1 MSVKLLLYSLYQ
13 LHSPMLA
20 DSIPAKTCVDS
31 LSADAAIVHT
41 LTTIRTPELVLT
53 SKVVS
58 NSLVP
63 VSIAIPTI
71 HLVYGYGEKNRDIA
85 LNGFLIAGAE
95 IAQFGIMTGIKSLV
109 QRERP
114 FVAHKDCITPNDTE
128 SFWSFPSG
136 HSGGSACLATV
147 LSLRYN
153 NWAVISASVT
163 YSLYTMFARLHL
175 GVHYPTDIAAG
186 ALIGVGSGI
195 LLHSLSSHIE
205 KALDSILPEKNNGND
220 ILTPPPSTPIMSVS
234 LPL

>member
-13 LHSPMLA
+13 LHTPSYY
-20 DSIPAKTCVDS
+20 DTIPAKNCVDS

-41 LTTIRTPELVLT
+41 LTTIRNPELVFT

-63 VSIAIPTI
+63 MSIAIPTI

-95 IAQFGIMTGIKSLV
+95 IVQFGVMTGIKSLV

-114 FVAHKDCITPNDTE
+114 FIAHKDCIIPNDTE

-147 LSLRYN
+147 LSLRYK
-153 NWAVISASVT
+153 NWIVTSASVT

-175 GVHYPTDIAAG
+175 GVHYPTDVAAG
-186 ALIGVGSGI
+186 ALVGIGSGI
-195 LLHSLSSHIE
+195 LLHSLSTQLE
-205 KALDSILPEKNNGND
+205 DMLDSILPEKGKGND
-220 ILTPPPSTPIMSVS
+220 VLSPPPSTPIISVS